1 MMKKLNKFNNIL
13 MAIVV
18 LGLFFTFI
26 SKNAYAVTTDI
37 VSGIYE
43 VENDVYHESE
53 TGMAMSRTY
62 LLPSMNLEVTKEHV
76 IYTIGFSGNDYMENY
91 RIKVNGEEVPVEI
104 VEDGKEEGNVKLKV
118 KVDKIDADMDALIYV
133 GPMERDVEFKV
144 IPKLE
149 TLNLMEEIKD
159 ESEEELVLINDENS
173 EAEEIK
179 HTTEKSNVTIVI
191 AGAALILVA
200 GAVIVTKLKNR

>member
-1 MMKKLNKFNNIL
+1 
-13 MAIVV
+13 
-18 LGLFFTFI
+18 
-26 SKNAYAVTTDI
+26 
-37 VSGIYE
+37 
-43 VENDVYHESE
+43 
-53 TGMAMSRTY
+53 MSRTY